1 MSASAIVTSVF
12 RSPDPSRDG
21 RTVTVAEML
30 GRASRQLETNRAVQ
44 PVHRFMM
51 AHVREQDLRRYRQE
65 YQDTYKSRAGSGLPV
80 RQLREYQTFLARLSA
95 AVEAQQATVGQLRQE
110 AEQERAK
117 LRAAMARRKALG
129 TVIERAQ
136 HEERKMDDKR
146 LQQELDELALR
157 RTRSTP

>member
-1 MSASAIVTSVF
+1 V
-12 RSPDPSRDG
+12 SRARRLEPI
-21 RTVTVAEML
+21 RTIAQDTE
-30 GRASRQLETNRAVQ
+30 RAVAIRVANIEKRLADAQ
-44 PVHRFMM
+44 Q
-51 AHVREQDLRRYRQE
+51 REQDLRRYRQE
-65 YQDTYKSRAGSGLPV
+65 YQDNFNARAGAGLPV
-80 RQLREYQTFLARLSA
+80 RQLREFQSFLARLGA

-136 HEERKMDDKR
+136 NEERKMDDKR

-157 RTRSTP
+157 RVRGTP

>member
-1 MSASAIVTSVF
+1 MSRARRLEPVKTI
-12 RSPDPSRDG
+12 
-21 RTVTVAEML
+21 AED
-30 GRASRQLETNRAVQ
+30 AERAVAIKVANVEKRLADAQ
-44 PVHRFMM
+44 L
-51 AHVREQDLRRYRQE
+51 REQDLRRYRQE
-65 YQDTYKSRAGSGLPV
+65 YQDTFNTRAGTGLPV

-95 AVEAQQATVGQLRQE
+95 AVEAQQATVSQLRQE
-110 AEQERAK
+110 AEQERAR